1 MLDETE
7 ESTILGPSGAH
18 KAPVIGTV
26 EFHNV
31 WMEYL
36 PDQPVLKGLEFKV
49 SAGTSVG
56 LVGKTGSGKSTTV
69 HLIPQLYP
77 IQKGQISID
86 GVPLEQWDRTN
97 LREQIGIVS
106 QDVVIFQGT
115 LRENLLVTIPDNRQA
130 DDVTVLDAC
139 RRTGL
144 SLVME
149 KLSAGLDTILLDG
162 GSNLSMGERQLIAF
176 TRMLLRNPAILILD
190 EATANVDEPCEAL
203 IQKAILEVLQ
213 GRTCFI
219 IAHRLSTIQHCDNI
233 LVFQDGHIMEQGRH
247 DQLVQRQGHY
257 SQLVKRQI
265 AHEYI

>member
-1 MLDETE
+1 M
-7 ESTILGPSGAH
+7 GG
-18 KAPVIGTV
+18 GR
-26 EFHNV
+26 
-31 WMEYL
+31 EYL
-36 PDQPVLKGLEFKV
+36 RGQPVLKGVGFKEK
-49 SAGTSVG
+49 AGTSVG

-77 IQKGQISID
+77 IQKGEIRID
-86 GVPLEQWDRTN
+86 GVSLETWDRTR

-115 LRENLLVTIPDNRQA
+115 LRENLLVTIPEASQP
-130 DDVTVLDAC
+130 DDETVLKAC

-144 SLVME
+144 SLVMD
-149 KLSAGLDTILLDG
+149 KLSAGLDTILQDG
-162 GSNLSMGERQLIAF
+162 GSNLSMGERQLLAF
-176 TRMLLRNPAILILD
+176 TRMLLRNPSILILD

-203 IQKAILEVLQ
+203 IQKAILEVLK

-233 LVFQDGHIMEQGRH
+233 LVFQDGRIMEQGRH
-247 DQLVQRQGHY
+247 DQLVERQGHY